1 MHFARNAPRY
11 ADLSSIQCIPTH
23 KILNPPCKK
32 PHTASRH
39 VVKARP
45 HLRATARTLR
55 AAVQRGPKSRP
66 NRDFIARPGGQPASC
81 APSIS
86 PRLARVRRARS
97 TGHGVG
103 TSPRRS
109 LDGRTTTLD
118 GLACTASDRDRT
130 LDSSRRRAPA
140 AAEPALLAHTGHAA
154 PVACSGRLSVQVEK
168 PVMRD
173 FMRIPP
179 PGCSRL
185 LPRLDHGPDT
195 CATPYE
201 DSQSPVA
208 TFASP
213 LGELCVSFLAD
224 VLSSEALPQADGSDP

>member
-130 LDSSRRRAPA
+130 LDSSRRRAPTA
-140 AAEPALLAHTGHAA
+140 AKLGLCARTEHAA
-154 PVACSGRLSVQVEK
+154 PVARTS
-168 PVMRD
+168 PA
-173 FMRIPP
+173 
-179 PGCSRL
+179 
-185 LPRLDHGPDT
+185 PRLGREAGLAVRYHGDPASRVL
-195 CATPYE
+195 ATAPAPRPSPGQTRDAVRGLAEPRSNVYE
-201 DSQSPVA
+201 HPR
-208 TFASP
+208 
-213 LGELCVSFLAD
+213 
-224 VLSSEALPQADGSDP
+224 